1 MMIMEDDI
9 EDDIEDFENINLCQ
23 DVCMY

>member
-1 MMIMEDDI
+1 MIMEDDI
-9 EDDIEDFENINLCQ
+9 EDDTEDFKNINLCQ

>member
-9 EDDIEDFENINLCQ
+9 EDDTEDFKNINLCQ
-23 DVCMY
+23 EVYIY